1 MEKRTNGGTAM
12 ALIQVSY
19 LSKALFRTVPLYVI
33 LPSDKIDYRTFD
45 YANGRSKKFKT
56 LYLLHGL
63 LGDCSD
69 WVNGTRIR
77 RWAEEKNL
85 AVVMPSGDNAFYI
98 DYPGTKNNY
107 STFIG
112 KELVEVTRNMF
123 PLSDKRE
130 DTYIAG
136 LSMGGYGA
144 LRNGI
149 VYSDTFSYVAGFS
162 AAAHLFDGKEHDA
175 VLMNDE
181 AIFGDM
187 EKAGK
192 TDLNPKVAFENLLKE
207 NRPVPKFYISCG
219 TQDGLM
225 DANVDFRDFLISK
238 GADVTWDEED
248 KGHDWDFW
256 DSQIKKL
263 LDRLPLEDSGMGLG
277 SGNVRIGKE

>member
-1 MEKRTNGGTAM
+1 M
-12 ALIQVSY
+12 ALLQVSY

-45 YANGRSKKFKT
+45 YANGKTKKYKT

-98 DYPGTKNNY
+98 DYPKTKNNY
-107 STFIG
+107 SDFIG
-112 KELVEVTRNMF
+112 RELVEVTRNMF

-149 VYSDTFSYVAGFS
+149 VYSDTFSHVAGFS
-162 AAAHLFDGKEHDA
+162 SAAHIFDGKEHDA
-175 VLMNDE
+175 RLMDE
-181 AIFGDM
+181 SAIFGDIK
-187 EKAGK
+187 KAAK
-192 TDLNPKVAFENLLKE
+192 TDHNMTVAFDNLITE

-219 TQDGLM
+219 TEDGLYE
-225 DANVDFRDFLISK
+225 ANVEFKDFLIRK
-238 GADVTWDEED
+238 GADVTWDEE
-248 KGHDWDFW
+248 KMGHDWDFW
-256 DSQIKKL
+256 DSQIKKV
-263 LDRLPLEDSGMGLG
+263 LDWLPLEGENLGLG
-277 SGNVRIGKE
+277 SGNVRVGED

>member
-1 MEKRTNGGTAM
+1 M
-12 ALIQVSY
+12 ALLQVSY
-19 LSKALFRTVPLYVI
+19 LSKALFRTIPLYVI
-33 LPSDKIDYRTFD
+33 LPSDKIDYRTFG
-45 YANGRSKKFKT
+45 YANDRDKKFKT

-107 STFIG
+107 SDFIG

-149 VYSDTFSYVAGFS
+149 VYSDTFSHVAGLS
-162 AAAHLFDGKEHDA
+162 SAAHLFDGKEHDA
-175 VLMNDE
+175 MLMDE
-181 AIFGDM
+181 KAIFGDM
-187 EKAGK
+187 EKAAK
-192 TDLNPKVAFENLLKE
+192 TDLNPTVAFDNLLKE
-207 NRPVPKFYISCG
+207 NRPAPKFYISCG
-219 TQDGLM
+219 TEDGLF
-225 DANVDFRDFLISK
+225 DANVDFKNYLVGK
-238 GADVTWDEED
+238 GADVTWDEE
-248 KGHDWDFW
+248 KRGHDWDFW
-256 DSQIKKL
+256 DSQIKKV
-263 LDRLPLEDSGMGLG
+263 LDWLPLEGENLGLG
-277 SGNVRIGKE
+277 SGNVRVGED

>member
-1 MEKRTNGGTAM
+1 M
-12 ALIQVSY
+12 ALLQVSY

-33 LPSDKIDYRTFD
+33 LPSDKIDYRTFG
-45 YANGRSKKFKT
+45 YANDCSKKFKT

-149 VYSDTFSYVAGFS
+149 VYSDTFSHVAGLSS
-162 AAAHLFDGKEHDA
+162 ATHLFDGKEHDA
-175 VLMNDE
+175 MLMDE
-181 AIFGDM
+181 KAIFGDM
-187 EKAGK
+187 EKAAK
-192 TDLNPKVAFENLLKE
+192 TELNPTVAFDNLLKE
-207 NRPVPKFYISCG
+207 NRPAPKFYISCG
-219 TQDGLM
+219 TEDGLF
-225 DANVDFRDFLISK
+225 DANVDFKNYLVGK
-238 GADVTWDEED
+238 GADVTWDEEK

-256 DSQIKKL
+256 DSQIKKV
-263 LDRLPLEDSGMGLG
+263 LDWLPLEGENLGLG
-277 SGNVRIGKE
+277 SGNVRVGKD

>member
-1 MEKRTNGGTAM
+1 M
-12 ALIQVSY
+12 ALLQVNY

-45 YANGRSKKFKT
+45 YANGKTKKYKT

-98 DYPGTKNNY
+98 DYPKTKNNY
-107 STFIG
+107 SDFIG
-112 KELVEVTRNMF
+112 RELVEVTRNMF

-149 VYSDTFSYVAGFS
+149 VYSDTFSHVAGFS
-162 AAAHLFDGKEHDA
+162 SAAHIFDGKEHDVKLFPEVIRKRRIDNDKVVFPVKKPSLRFCNTVHHRYRFKSSSRKESGQPGIHFFRCRYKQHA
-175 VLMNDE
+175 VYSFSLH
-181 AIFGDM
+181 
-187 EKAGK
+187 
-192 TDLNPKVAFENLLKE
+192 LKQ
-207 NRPVPKFYISCG
+207 PF
-219 TQDGLM
+219 
-225 DANVDFRDFLISK
+225 FRLS
-238 GADVTWDEED
+238 V
-248 KGHDWDFW
+248 
-256 DSQIKKL
+256 QIK
-263 LDRLPLEDSGMGLG
+263 
-277 SGNVRIGKE
+277 I

>member
-1 MEKRTNGGTAM
+1 M
-12 ALIQVSY
+12 ALLQVSY

-33 LPSDKIDYRTFD
+33 LPSDKIDYRTFG
-45 YANGRSKKFKT
+45 YANDRDKKFKT

-107 STFIG
+107 SDFIG

-149 VYSDTFSYVAGFS
+149 VYSDTFSHVAGLS
-162 AAAHLFDGKEHDA
+162 SAAHLFDGKEHDA
-175 VLMNDE
+175 MLMDE
-181 AIFGDM
+181 KAIFGDM
-187 EKAGK
+187 EKAAK
-192 TDLNPKVAFENLLKE
+192 TDLNPTVAFDNLLKE

-219 TQDGLM
+219 TEDGLF
-225 DANVDFRDFLISK
+225 DANVEFKNYLVGK
-238 GADVTWDEED
+238 GADVTWDEE
-248 KGHDWDFW
+248 KRGHDWDFW
-256 DSQIKKL
+256 DSQIKKV
-263 LDRLPLEDSGMGLG
+263 LDWLPLEGENLGLG
-277 SGNVRIGKE
+277 SGNVRVGED

>member
-1 MEKRTNGGTAM
+1 M
-12 ALIQVSY
+12 ALLQVSY

-33 LPSDKIDYRTFD
+33 LPSDKIDYRTFG
-45 YANGRSKKFKT
+45 YANDRDKKFKT

-149 VYSDTFSYVAGFS
+149 VYSDTFSHVAGLSS
-162 AAAHLFDGKEHDA
+162 ATHLFDGKVHDA
-175 VLMNDE
+175 VLMDE
-181 AIFGDM
+181 KAIFGDM
-187 EKAGK
+187 EKAAK
-192 TDLNPKVAFENLLKE
+192 TDLNPTVAFDNLLKE
-207 NRPVPKFYISCG
+207 NRTAPKFYISCG
-219 TQDGLM
+219 TEDGLF
-225 DANVDFRDFLISK
+225 DANVDFKNYLVGK
-238 GADVTWDEED
+238 GADVTWDEE
-248 KGHDWDFW
+248 KRGHDWDFW
-256 DSQIKKL
+256 DSQIKKV
-263 LDRLPLEDSGMGLG
+263 LDWLPLEGENLGLG
-277 SGNVRIGKE
+277 SGNVRVGED

>member
-1 MEKRTNGGTAM
+1 M
-12 ALIQVSY
+12 ALLQVSY

-33 LPSDKIDYRTFD
+33 LPSDKIDYRTFG
-45 YANGRSKKFKT
+45 YANDRDKKFKT

-107 STFIG
+107 SDFIG

-149 VYSDTFSYVAGFS
+149 VYSDTFSHVAGLS
-162 AAAHLFDGKEHDA
+162 SAAHLFDGKEHDA
-175 VLMNDE
+175 MLMDE
-181 AIFGDM
+181 KAIFGDM
-187 EKAGK
+187 EKAAK
-192 TDLNPKVAFENLLKE
+192 TDLNPTVAFDNLLKE
-207 NRPVPKFYISCG
+207 NRPAPKFYISCG
-219 TQDGLM
+219 TEDGLF
-225 DANVDFRDFLISK
+225 DANVDFKNYLVGK
-238 GADVTWDEED
+238 GADVTWDEE
-248 KGHDWDFW
+248 KRGHDWDFW
-256 DSQIKKL
+256 DSQIKKV
-263 LDRLPLEDSGMGLG
+263 LDWLPLEGENLGLG
-277 SGNVRIGKE
+277 SGNVRVGED

>member
-1 MEKRTNGGTAM
+1 M
-12 ALIQVSY
+12 ALLQVSY

-45 YANGRSKKFKT
+45 YANGKTKKYKT

-98 DYPGTKNNY
+98 DYPKTKNNY
-107 STFIG
+107 SDFIG
-112 KELVEVTRNMF
+112 RELVEVTRNMF

-149 VYSDTFSYVAGFS
+149 VYSDTFSHVAGFS
-162 AAAHLFDGKEHDA
+162 SAAHIFDGKEHVA
-175 VLMNDE
+175 RLMDE
-181 AIFGDM
+181 SAIFGDIK
-187 EKAGK
+187 KAAK
-192 TDLNPKVAFENLLKE
+192 TDHNMTVAFDNLITE

-219 TQDGLM
+219 TEDGLYE
-225 DANVDFRDFLISK
+225 ANVEFKDFLIRK
-238 GADVTWDEED
+238 GADVTWDEE
-248 KGHDWDFW
+248 KRGHDWDFW
-256 DSQIKKL
+256 DSQIKKV
-263 LDRLPLEDSGMGLG
+263 LDWLPLEGENLGLG
-277 SGNVRIGKE
+277 SGNVRVGED

>member
-1 MEKRTNGGTAM
+1 M
-12 ALIQVSY
+12 ALLQVSY

-33 LPSDKIDYRTFD
+33 LPSDKIDYRTFG
-45 YANGRSKKFKT
+45 YANDRGKKFKT

-123 PLSDKRE
+123 PLSDKRD

-149 VYSDTFSYVAGFS
+149 VYSDTFSHVAGLSS
-162 AAAHLFDGKEHDA
+162 ATHLFDGKEHDA
-175 VLMNDE
+175 MLMDE
-181 AIFGDM
+181 KAIFGDM
-187 EKAGK
+187 EKAAK
-192 TDLNPKVAFENLLKE
+192 TDLNPTVAFDNLLKE

-219 TQDGLM
+219 TEDGLF
-225 DANVDFRDFLISK
+225 DANVEFKNYLVGK
-238 GADVTWDEED
+238 GADVTWDEE
-248 KGHDWDFW
+248 KRGHDWDFW
-256 DSQIKKL
+256 DSQIKKV
-263 LDRLPLEDSGMGLG
+263 LDWLPLEVENLGLG
-277 SGNVRIGKE
+277 SGNVRVGED